1 MGTKSNE
8 DDEYKFSKDE
18 LAEFKLFWEG
28 KVGKK
33 YRAKFERTKEQLLD
47 AAMGTPDQ
55 EGTVRYACIANG
67 LRSVLDDID
76 AIIDTAN
83 NGDKEEST
91 AKDAK

>member
-1 MGTKSNE
+1 MDTKSNKE
-8 DDEYKFSKDE
+8 DEFKFSKDE

-33 YRAKFERTKEQLLD
+33 YRAKIERTKEQLLD
-47 AAMGTPDQ
+47 AAMGTPEQD
-55 EGTVRYACIANG
+55 ETIRYAHIANG

-83 NGDKEEST
+83 NGDKEDST
-91 AKDAK
+91 AKDTK